1 MATLAELRQ
10 QVRQRADVENSNFV
24 SDAELNAYIN
34 SSYKELYDLLVATF
48 EDYYTLDPV
57 EFTLSGSTYTYDL
70 PTNFYKLRGLDY
82 KESSGGSDWWTVRP
96 FVFTERNRVNNT
108 FIGNVYAWDQRS
120 YRIVGDK
127 LYIYPQENAKGT
139 YRIWYVPRA
148 TELAADTDTLDGVNG
163 WEEYVIVDAAM
174 KILIK
179 EESDIQPL
187 VLQKEQMR
195 QRIIDMAKDRDV
207 GEGDRIGDVYSDW
220 DFPFGRR

>member
-10 QVRQRADVENSNFV
+10 LVRQRADMENSNFV

-57 EFTLSGSTYTYDL
+57 EFTLSGSTHTYDL
-70 PTNFYKLRGLDY
+70 PANFYKLRGVDF
-82 KESSGGSDWWTVRP
+82 KNSSSGSEWSTVRP

-108 FIGNVYAWDQRS
+108 FYGNLYSWDQRS
-120 YRIVGDK
+120 YRILGNK
-127 LYIYPQENAKGT
+127 LVFYPQENAEGT
-139 YRIWYVPRA
+139 YRIWYVPRT
-148 TELAADTDTLDGVNG
+148 TELAGDTDELDGING
-163 WEEYVIVDAAM
+163 WEEYVVVDAAM
-174 KILIK
+174 KVLIK

-195 QRIIDMAKDRDV
+195 KRIEDMAKDRDA
-207 GEGDRIGDVYSDW
+207 GESDRIGDVHSDW
-220 DFPFGRR
+220 EYPYRR